1 MGAYYGEPLSEAKR
15 VLGSDRMF
23 TGHIDQNFDM
33 ISKMKSLPYHKK
45 KQITWIVPF
54 ALTLLGLRLVNKLG
68 EAAFTASASI
78 RMFSHE
84 YPLSTPWAISLF
96 SDKFLIRHFIKLK
109 NLCLPAF
116 FLICTFQTDPPYSMS
131 IYSCTP
137 TYSSCQILTILMLPA
152 SPSILQLFLHQ

>member
-1 MGAYYGEPLSEAKR
+1 VTECLPAILTR
-15 VLGSDRMF
+15 
-23 TGHIDQNFDM
+23 IFDM
-33 ISKMKSLPYHKK
+33 ISKIKSLPYHKK
-45 KQITWIVPF
+45 TNNVDLSIR

-68 EAAFTASASI
+68 EAAFTATASI

-96 SDKFLIRHFIKLK
+96 SDKFLIGHFIKLK

-116 FLICTFQTDPPYSMS
+116 FLICTFQIDPPYSMP
-131 IYSCTP
+131 IYSRTP
-137 TYSSCQILTILMLPA
+137 TYSSCPILTILMLPA